1 MISHTYEIRGSDNKP
16 IDIDVRTPVKSADK
30 IPFIIFS
37 HGFKGFKDWGTFNMI
52 ADWFAEKGLGFV
64 KFNFSH
70 NGVTPESPLDFVDLD
85 AFAKNTFSKEMDDLG
100 SVMDFV
106 LSEPFLKENNFD
118 PDQLYLIGHSRGGG
132 ISILKTAEDKR
143 VRKLVTWG
151 AVNDFGKYWTPD
163 VVKKWEKA
171 GQMEVLNSRTGLQ
184 MPLNYSL
191 YEDYQKHLDR
201 LYIQA
206 AVIKINVPF
215 LIIHGRNDETVGVSA
230 AYEMNDWNKD
240 CTEIYIV
247 EEANHVFGAK
257 HPWDSG
263 HLPKLTEEV
272 LHKTLKFLLN

>member
-118 PDQLYLIGHSRGGG
+118 PDQLYLVGHSRGGG

>member
-1 MISHTYEIRGSDNKP
+1 MISHTYEIRGSENKP
-16 IDIDVRTPVKSADK
+16 IGIDVRTPVKSADK
-30 IPFIIFS
+30 VPFIIFS

-70 NGVTPESPLDFVDLD
+70 NGVTPESPLDFVDID

-118 PDQLYLIGHSRGGG
+118 PDQLYLVGHSRGGG
-132 ISILKTAEDKR
+132 ISILKAAEDKR
-143 VRKLVTWG
+143 VKKLVTWG

-171 GQMEVLNSRTGLQ
+171 GQIEVLNSRTGLQ

-206 AVIKINVPF
+206 AVIKMNIPF

-263 HLPKLTEEV
+263 HLPGLSEEV

>member
-1 MISHTYEIRGSDNKP
+1 MISHIYEIRGSENKP
-16 IDIDVRTPVKSADK
+16 IGIDVRTPVKSADK
-30 IPFIIFS
+30 VPFIIFS

-52 ADWFAEKGLGFV
+52 ADWFAEKDLGFV

-70 NGVTPESPLDFVDLD
+70 NGVTPESPLDFVDID

-118 PDQLYLIGHSRGGG
+118 PDQLYLVGHSRGGG
-132 ISILKTAEDKR
+132 ISILKAAEDKR
-143 VRKLVTWG
+143 VKKLVTWG

-171 GQMEVLNSRTGLQ
+171 GQIEVLNSRTGLQ

-206 AVIKINVPF
+206 AVIKINIPF

>member
-1 MISHTYEIRGSDNKP
+1 MISHIYEIRGSENKP
-16 IDIDVRTPVKSADK
+16 IGIDVRTPVKSADK
-30 IPFIIFS
+30 VPFIIFS

-70 NGVTPESPLDFVDLD
+70 NGVTPESPLDFVDID

-100 SVMDFV
+100 SVIDFV
-106 LSEPFLKENNFD
+106 LSEAFLRENDFD
-118 PDQLYLIGHSRGGG
+118 PDQLYLVGHSRGGG
-132 ISILKTAEDKR
+132 ISILKAAEDKR
-143 VRKLVTWG
+143 VRKLATWG
-151 AVNDFGKYWTPD
+151 AMNDFGKYWTSD
-163 VVKKWEKA
+163 VVKKWKKA
-171 GQMEVLNSRTGLQ
+171 GQIEVLNSRTGRQ

-206 AVIKINVPF
+206 AVIKMNIPF

>member
-1 MISHTYEIRGSDNKP
+1 MISHTYEIRGSEDKP

-30 IPFIIFS
+30 VPFIIFS

-52 ADWFAEKGLGFV
+52 ADWFAERGLGFV

-70 NGVTPESPLDFVDLD
+70 NGVTAESPLDFVDLD

-100 SVMDFV
+100 SVIDFV

-118 PDQLYLIGHSRGGG
+118 PDQLYLVGHSRGGG
-132 ISILKTAEDKR
+132 ISILKAAEDKR

-163 VVKKWEKA
+163 VVKKWKKA
-171 GQMEVLNSRTGLQ
+171 GQIEVLNSRTGRQ

-206 AVIKINVPF
+206 AVIKMNIPF

-263 HLPKLTEEV
+263 HLPGLSEEV